1 MKIAVNK
8 CYGGFSLN
16 QKFLD
21 HVKKLHPNYQ
31 EVEPDEHIN
40 PFIIEELEKYPE
52 DASGDC
58 AYVCIVEIPDEA
70 TDYFINEYDGYE
82 EVLYVLD
89 GKIHFAF

>member
-1 MKIAVNK
+1 MKIVVNK

-21 HVKKLHPNYQ
+21 HVEKLHPNYF
-31 EVEPDEHIN
+31 EIEPDERVN

-58 AYVCIVEIPDEA
+58 ASVCIVEIPDEA
-70 TDYFINEYDGYE
+70 TDYYIQDYDGYE
-82 EVLYVLD
+82 DVLYVLD
-89 GKIHFAF
+89 GKIHFA